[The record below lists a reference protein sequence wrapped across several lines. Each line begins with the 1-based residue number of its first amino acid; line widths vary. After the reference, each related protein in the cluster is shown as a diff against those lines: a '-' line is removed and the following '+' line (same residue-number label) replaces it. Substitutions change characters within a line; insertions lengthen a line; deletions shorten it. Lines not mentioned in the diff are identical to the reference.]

1 MPEKLEIIAKPCGS
15 ATCPTIY
22 KDEQGRFFLQGTQ
35 LEATHRQ
42 DVTVGDGEAVVEID
56 ASLLDA
62 LRAL

>member
-15 ATCPTIY
+15 ATCPTLY
-22 KDEQGRFFLQGTQ
+22 KDGQGRLFLQGNQ
-35 LEATHRQ
+35 LNVTDKQ
-42 DVTVGDGEAVVEID
+42 DVALGDGEAVVEID